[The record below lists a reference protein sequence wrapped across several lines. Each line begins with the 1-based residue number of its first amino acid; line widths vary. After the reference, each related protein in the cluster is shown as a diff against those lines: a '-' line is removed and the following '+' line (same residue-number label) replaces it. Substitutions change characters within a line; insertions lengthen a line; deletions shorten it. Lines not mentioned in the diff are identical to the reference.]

1 MSSQRKIAIG
11 HVETAGSNLD
21 SVHANSTDAANGTTS
36 TNTRTPRATHGLP
49 LH

>member
-1 MSSQRKIAIG
+1 MSSHRKIAIG

-21 SVHANSTDAANGTTS
+21 SVHTKHRRGERNNQHEHSN
-36 TNTRTPRATHGLP
+36 PVWTHGLP